1 MVRQIPIFAYVIN
14 LMKQGRINPRWG
26 ICWLVLCGLL
36 STAAGNAQVT
46 VQIGLN
52 FTGSS
57 YITNSQALP
66 PDPNGVIGPTRFLEF
81 VNGAVAVYNRTNG
94 VSVQR
99 KSDLKFWADAGLNVS
114 AIDVT
119 DPRVIYD
126 PNSQRWFAT
135 QVDFDPNA
143 SDPTTEANDFL
154 LAVSLTSSPTGPWKG
169 FMFQADPD
177 NGFFA
182 DFPTLGVDSNA
193 VYISGDFF
201 SSSVSMGPGLVSIP
215 KASLV
220 AATPTTNNLSWY
232 GVMAVSDRGQVM
244 QPATCFDGSESGSIL
259 AMGNIG
265 TTSDFY
271 SNIVW
276 SAVQNGGTTNATL
289 SSPVSLTV
297 APYDVPD
304 NADLGVPQF
313 VVPQPDDPQHL
324 GYPTLQANDPRISA
338 KVFAVG
344 GVLYA
349 AHNTEL
355 NGRMAIQWYR
365 IRASDQALLEQ
376 GTISDPN
383 LDLFMPSIA
392 ANQYGTVVIACNGSS
407 LGTDVSCYVYAGQ
420 TVNGQTTFGN
430 SILLQAGSVSY
441 YDLNELLGEVLGTP
455 TTSRWGDYSTL
466 SVDAADPTQFWSI
479 QMYPSDVDSASGFD
493 EGIWS
498 TQITQLIVATPPQLT
513 LLLSGTNL
521 MISWPTSASGYQ
533 LQSTSTLVPPVAWSA
548 VTQTLSTNGTTIS
561 VVVPVSGG
569 RQFFRLQK

>member
-1 MVRQIPIFAYVIN
+1 
-14 LMKQGRINPRWG
+14 
-26 ICWLVLCGLL
+26 
-36 STAAGNAQVT
+36 
-46 VQIGLN
+46 
-52 FTGSS
+52 
-57 YITNSQALP
+57 
-66 PDPNGVIGPTRFLEF
+66 
-81 VNGAVAVYNRTNG
+81 
-94 VSVQR
+94 
-99 KSDLKFWADAGLNVS
+99 
-114 AIDVT
+114 
-119 DPRVIYD
+119 
-126 PNSQRWFAT
+126 
-135 QVDFDPNA
+135 
-143 SDPTTEANDFL
+143 
-154 LAVSLTSSPTGPWKG
+154 
-169 FMFQADPD
+169 
-177 NGFFA
+177 
-182 DFPTLGVDSNA
+182 
-193 VYISGDFF
+193 
-201 SSSVSMGPGLVSIP
+201 
-215 KASLV
+215 
-220 AATPTTNNLSWY
+220 
-232 GVMAVSDRGQVM
+232 MAVSDRGQVM

-324 GYPTLQANDPRISA
+324 GYPTLQANDPRISP

-455 TTSRWGDYSTL
+455 TTSRWGSTAPCR
-466 SVDAADPTQFWSI
+466 SMPPTRRNSGASRCIRPTWI
-479 QMYPSDVDSASGFD
+479 PPLVLTKASGPRK
-493 EGIWS
+493 S
-498 TQITQLIVATPPQLT
+498 P
-513 LLLSGTNL
+513 S
-521 MISWPTSASGYQ
+521 
-533 LQSTSTLVPPVAWSA
+533 
-548 VTQTLSTNGTTIS
+548 
-561 VVVPVSGG
+561 
-569 RQFFRLQK
+569 